1 MGHDRLKARLASVM
15 RSIRAGE
22 HGSIVTRRWVEWCRL
37 GRRERALVMMP
48 AGTVAMLRSA
58 LLSFNT
64 TCQVRR

>member
-1 MGHDRLKARLASVM
+1 M

-22 HGSIVTRRWVEWCRL
+22 HGSIVTRP